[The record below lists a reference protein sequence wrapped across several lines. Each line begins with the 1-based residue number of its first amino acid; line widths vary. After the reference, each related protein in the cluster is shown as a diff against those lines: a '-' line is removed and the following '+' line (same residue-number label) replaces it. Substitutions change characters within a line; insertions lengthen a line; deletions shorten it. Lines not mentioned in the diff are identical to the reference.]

1 MIPLCLETN
10 EREET
15 EIPES
20 KEIKVNISIHPKIV
34 IEDSS
39 DDEVIYIETKK
50 KKVCRCKFIKK
61 NGKRCRQTGKKS
73 QSDGK
78 IINGYCS
85 YHR

>member
-20 KEIKVNISIHPKIV
+20 KEIKVNITIHPKIV

-50 KKVCRCKFIKK
+50 E
-61 NGKRCRQTGKKS
+61 S
-73 QSDGK
+73 L
-78 IINGYCS
+78 
-85 YHR
+85 